1 VNRDPALRI
10 LVVISHPWDV
20 RLGAPRVYMELSE
33 QWRATGNVVE
43 IFSLS
48 DAFPGEAGAGAK
60 FLLRQFAFA
69 YKAAAFIREN
79 AARFDVVD
87 ALVGDL
93 PFPKEKLG
101 FQGLLVA
108 RSVGLPQFY
117 DRFEK
122 SVRQTWPA
130 PTRGS
135 LAGRIFYG
143 WARRHRL
150 RASAKALRHADLVN
164 VPNVAESIY
173 VRRERSARSIVIQPY
188 GLTAQRRAQLQNGA
202 AAPDARLAEKKVCF
216 IGMWGARKGAYAWPQ
231 IITLVCAEIPEAR
244 FLFLGTMVE
253 ADRIKSAL
261 GTAGEAVEVVAQY
274 QPDELPGLV
283 AGCTAGAFPSYVEGF
298 GLAVLEQLAAGLPTV
313 AFDIPGPRDVL
324 GADNGELLVARGD
337 VSAFANAIVKI
348 LRTDPASY
356 RRLVDRSIAAVSDYS
371 WPSIAAETVIAYRA
385 ALTELS
391 APSLVFA
398 QPFAL
403 ASPGGGARILRA
415 LLENAPMPAAIVCT
429 SPEPPQV
436 RDPARETHLPRRPS
450 FGRIEHSRW
459 HTLPELIM
467 PLFRPSFRRRL
478 RKLCLRRRAL
488 GLHAIP
494 HGGLD
499 FYDSYCVALELGLPY
514 FLQVHDDLI
523 YSGKSRIDL
532 SAASRALRDVWRG
545 AQVRFV
551 ISRQMGE
558 EYARQY
564 GAQEFIIITD
574 GLERIAD
581 APVESNANELRIYF
595 MGLFHISYEE
605 NLRALLRAVARV
617 RAERPSLAISVT
629 LRCGQIAA
637 RDLAQD
643 KHVRIL
649 PFGSEADVA
658 ADLQHA
664 DLVYLPL
671 PFGPEFEPFV
681 RLSLSTKV
689 VTYLGSGIPILF
701 HGPRAAAV
709 SELLE
714 QNDAAF
720 CHHSLEVDSLA
731 ALLIRQHDEPEL
743 RRQKAAHALALAA
756 RDFMLEDQRNR
767 FWNAIKAFVPSAG
780 CAPEHYSLGCS
791 A

>member
-1 VNRDPALRI
+1 VNRDQALRI

-20 RLGAPRVYMELSE
+20 RLGAPRVYMELAE
-33 QWRATGNVVE
+33 QWRVAGHVVE
-43 IFSLS
+43 VFSLS
-48 DAFPGEAGAGAK
+48 DAFPAETGSGAK

-93 PFPKEKLG
+93 PFPKEKLR

-117 DRFEK
+117 DQFEK
-122 SVRQTWPA
+122 SVRQNWGAPA
-130 PTRGS
+130 RGT
-135 LAGRIFYG
+135 LPGRVFYG

-164 VPNVAESIY
+164 VPNVAESLY
-173 VRRERSARSIVIQPY
+173 VRKERSARSIIVQPY
-188 GLTAQRRAQLQNGA
+188 GLTAQRRVELQNGA

-231 IITLVCAEIPEAR
+231 IITLVRAEIPEAR

-261 GTAGEAVEVVAQY
+261 GAAGDRVEVVPQY

-283 AGCTAGAFPSYVEGF
+283 ADCTAGAFPSYVEGF

-313 AFDIPGPRDVL
+313 AFNIPGPRDVL
-324 GADNGELLVARGD
+324 GADNNDLLVPRGD
-337 VSAFANAIVKI
+337 LPAFAHAIARI
-348 LRTDPASY
+348 LRTDPATY
-356 RRLVDRSIAAVSDYS
+356 RRLVGRSIAAVCDYS
-371 WPSIAAETVIAYRA
+371 WPSIATKTLIAYRT

-391 APSLVFA
+391 APSLLFA
-398 QPFAL
+398 QPFSL

-415 LLENAPMPAAIVCT
+415 LLEDAPMPAAILCT
-429 SPEPPQV
+429 SPEPPQI

-478 RKLCLRRRAL
+478 RNLCQRRRVL

-499 FYDSYCVALELGLPY
+499 FYDSYLVARELGLPY

-558 EYARQY
+558 EYVRRY
-564 GAQEFIIITD
+564 GPQEFIIITD
-574 GLERIAD
+574 GLECIAA
-581 APVESNANELRIYF
+581 APIESNANELRIYF

-605 NLRALLRAVARV
+605 NLRALLHAIARV
-617 RAERPSLAISVT
+617 RAERSALPISVT

-658 ADLQHA
+658 ADLQNA
-664 DLVYLPL
+664 DLLYLPL
-671 PFGPEFEPFV
+671 PFGAEFEPFV

-709 SELLE
+709 SDLLE
-714 QNDAAF
+714 ENDAAF
-720 CHHSLEVDSLA
+720 CHHSLEIDPLA
-731 ALLIRQHDEPEL
+731 ALLIRQLNQPEL
-743 RRQKAAHALALAA
+743 RRQKAANALALAA
-756 RDFMLEDQRNR
+756 RDFMLETQRNK
-767 FWNAIKAFVPSAG
+767 FWNAIDPFVSPTR
-780 CAPEHYSLGCS
+780 CAPDHSPLDCS